1 MSAVRV
7 GLVDWRL
14 PVSGPLAVMLAAQL
28 GVDGIQL
35 DLGGPRRAPWLDEP
49 KRLHELQLTLAGSG
63 LVPLAISANVLNDLG
78 LTAKEGTSLANDVR
92 NVIIRALNV
101 AAELGVDLVFLPSFR
116 RSAITDPPTLTR
128 TAEILRWAC
137 DEASQRKIL
146 LATENVLAPKQLR
159 TLMAL
164 VDSSNFRVVLD
175 TGNISNLG
183 ADPVAILR
191 TAGAALARQVH
202 IKNTNDQQPL
212 RAPPPA
218 VLNTLAE
225 LRQSSVPI
233 NAMILEND
241 YRNGELNR
249 ITADIGWL
257 RDQLA
262 AQSNNSMAASQNK
275 IEASVQ

>member
-1 MSAVRV
+1 
-7 GLVDWRL
+7 
-14 PVSGPLAVMLAAQL
+14 MLAAQL

-212 RAPPPA
+212 RAPAPA